1 MMCSKVDSVAFYRM
15 RKTLAELSTKKGRGT
30 ELVSLY
36 IPPKRPIHEVISAL
50 KEEYGTASN
59 IKSDSTRTHV
69 QDALVKIMQR
79 LKLYDKTPE
88 NGLAIFCGAL
98 PPSPN
103 APLGSE
109 VLQLY
114 EVFPHKPI
122 QNYLYRCDDHF
133 HLEPL
138 FEMIKEEKIIGIIS
152 IDNTEAGLGIVSGNR
167 IEVVDVVTSGVSG
180 KHRAGGQSAR
190 RFERLREAEI
200 NDYFNRVAR
209 HATKVFLEQYSIKGL
224 IVGGP
229 GPTKDYFLKGEYLDY
244 RLQNNVLAVVDTSY
258 SGREGIRETIERARS
273 VLQDLRI
280 IEEKELVKKF
290 LNEVSSEKGLAI
302 YGIKEV
308 MDSLKKASIH
318 TILISEDIGLTYLQA
333 ICKKCG
339 FIREVIISQENL
351 ISEKQKLISEPCSS
365 CGSVDIEIVEKD
377 FIDFLA
383 DKAIESGAK
392 VEVISS
398 KSEEGIMFKSFGGIG
413 ALLRYK

>member
-1 MMCSKVDSVAFYRM
+1 MSSKADSVAFYRI
-15 RKTLAELSTKKGRGT
+15 RRTLEELSMKKGRGT

-36 IPPKRPIHEVISAL
+36 IPPKRPLHEIISAL
-50 KEEYGTASN
+50 KDEYGTASN

-109 VLQLY
+109 VMQLY
-114 EVFPHKPI
+114 EVFPPKPI
-122 QNYLYRCDDHF
+122 QTYLYRCDDHF

-138 FEMIKEEKIIGIIS
+138 REMIKEEKIIGIIS
-152 IDNTEAGLGIVSGNR
+152 MDNTEAGLGIVSGNR

-209 HATKVFLEQYSIKGL
+209 HATKVFLEQYSINGL
-224 IVGGP
+224 ILGGP

-258 SGREGIRETIERARS
+258 SGREGIRETIDRAKS

-280 IEEKELVKKF
+280 IEEKEFVKKF

-302 YGIKEV
+302 YGVNEV
-308 MDSLKKASIH
+308 INSLERASAH
-318 TILISEDIGLTYLQA
+318 TILISEDVGLVYLQA
-333 ICKKCG
+333 TCKKCG
-339 FIREVIISQENL
+339 IIKEAIIKQENL
-351 ISEKQKLISEPCSS
+351 ISEKQKLISELCSS
-365 CGSVDIEIVEKD
+365 CDSNDVEIVEKD

-383 DKAIESGAK
+383 DKALEAGAK

-398 KSEEGIMFKSFGGIG
+398 KSEEGVMFKSFGGIG
-413 ALLRYK
+413 ALLKYR

>member
-1 MMCSKVDSVAFYRM
+1 MMSSRVDSVAFYKMKR
-15 RKTLAELSTKKGRGT
+15 TLAELSTKNGRGT

-36 IPPKRPIHEVISAL
+36 IPPKRPLHEVISAL
-50 KEEYGTASN
+50 KDEYGTASN

-98 PPSPN
+98 PLSPN

-114 EVFPHKPI
+114 EVLPHKPI
-122 QNYLYRCDDHF
+122 QTYLYRCDDHF

-138 FEMIKEEKIIGIIS
+138 REMIKEEKIIGIIS
-152 IDNTEAGLGIVSGNR
+152 MDNTEAGLGIVSGNR
-167 IEVVDVVTSGVSG
+167 LEVVDVVTSGVSG

-200 NDYFNRVAR
+200 NDYFNRLAR

-224 IVGGP
+224 VIGGP

-244 RLQNNVLAVVDTSY
+244 RLQDNVLAVVDTSY
-258 SGREGIRETIERARS
+258 SGREGIRETIDRAQS

-290 LNEVSSEKGLAI
+290 LNEVSSDKGLAI
-302 YGIKEV
+302 YGVQEV
-308 MDSLKKASIH
+308 IDSLRKGNAH
-318 TILISEDIGLTYLQA
+318 TVLVSEDVGLVYLRVT
-333 ICKKCG
+333 CKKCG
-339 FIREVIISQENL
+339 SIREVVINQESL
-351 ISEKQKLISEPCSS
+351 IPEKQKLISEPCPS
-365 CGSVDIEIVEKD
+365 CGSNDIEIVEKD

-383 DKAIESGAK
+383 DKAIDSGTK

-398 KSEEGIMFKSFGGIG
+398 KSEEGVMFKSFGGVG
-413 ALLRYK
+413 ALLRYR